1 MVYNLANN
9 LLKMSKVCILVS
21 GNCEQ
26 FSLDDVEWIVENREE
41 FIIPFVANKDEYP
54 LPSISIQL
62 CDWYGYVDDTYIS
75 IDMMINLDDIDD
87 FSLRIN
93 EGAYCDTNGR
103 IIETDGFLDI
113 KTDIGSI
120 QQAIKD
126 IKNKQ
131 IPLRN
136 RVTTINVEEYPYVVE
151 YESHVDTH

>member
-1 MVYNLANN
+1 MLNL
-9 LLKMSKVCILVS
+9 CIPVS
-21 GNCEQ
+21 GNCKQ
-26 FSLDDVEWIVENREE
+26 FSLDDVAWIVENREE
-41 FIIPFVANKDEYP
+41 FIIPFVANKDDYP

-87 FSLRIN
+87 FSLRVY
-93 EGAYCDTNGR
+93 EGAYCNTNER

-113 KTDIGSI
+113 KTDIDSI
-120 QQAIKD
+120 KKAIND

-136 RVTTINVEEYPYVVE
+136 RVRTISVEEYPYVVE
-151 YESHVDTH
+151 YNI